1 MGKSL
6 GLGPS
11 LLSVRVRS
19 PLQPTLA
26 KVTEE
31 SRLES
36 CLETDY
42 TSRFARL
49 VYRI

>member
-1 MGKSL
+1 
-6 GLGPS
+6 
-11 LLSVRVRS
+11 
-19 PLQPTLA
+19 LA